1 MTCMQGKCFPFQFQL
16 TVQRENHEV
25 CQWVFLKF
33 ASHKFKS
40 KILHG
45 KECIMGIKNFFLKEG
60 MYITPNMNFYS
71 EKVSC
76 AKNDWCELS
85 SHLSLILICNIILQ
99 FKDSETCTF
108 QANFL
113 LFKMED

>member
-33 ASHKFKS
+33 ASQKFKS
-40 KILHG
+40 KILQG
-45 KECIMGIKNFFLKEG
+45 IECIMGVKNFFLKEG

-76 AKNDWCELS
+76 AKNDWCV
-85 SHLSLILICNIILQ
+85 ICQIEFSFKLNFDLQ
-99 FKDSETCTF
+99 YNS
-108 QANFL
+108 AV
-113 LFKMED
+113 